1 MLFHKKLWICQEIFI
16 WEDFNLEIPATILTH
31 FMGDSFENEKV
42 YLFRNKNYDK
52 NAPAHFHIALKT
64 TQDEYLVLSM
74 ITSQVEKKIKY
85 YSLTNKSLVDSVL
98 IINSDDID
106 ILEKE
111 SCIDCNEPIYSTK
124 EEIESIA
131 LDLEY
136 IEAKIDKNLKNKI
149 IKAIKSSAK
158 VRDEIKN
165 SLGKI

>member
-1 MLFHKKLWICQEIFI
+1 M
-16 WEDFNLEIPATILTH
+16 EIPSTLLAQ

-42 YLFRNKNYDK
+42 YLFKNKNYDK

-64 TQDEYLVLSM
+64 NQDEYLVLSM

-85 YSLTNKSLVDSVL
+85 YTLTNKSLVKSVL
-98 IINSDDID
+98 IINNNDID

-131 LDLEY
+131 LNLEY
-136 IEAKIDKNLKNKI
+136 IEVKIDGSLKGKI

-165 SLGKI
+165 SLGDISI

>member
-1 MLFHKKLWICQEIFI
+1 M
-16 WEDFNLEIPATILTH
+16 
-31 FMGDSFENEKV
+31 
-42 YLFRNKNYDK
+42 KNYDK